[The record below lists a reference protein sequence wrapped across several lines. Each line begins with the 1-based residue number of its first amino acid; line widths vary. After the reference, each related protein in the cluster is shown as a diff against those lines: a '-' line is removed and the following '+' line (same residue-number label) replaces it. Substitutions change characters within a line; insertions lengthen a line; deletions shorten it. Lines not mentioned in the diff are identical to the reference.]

1 MYLGS
6 KKREFDDLIGT
17 HDHINDHDRPAEH
30 KAAQSRDRKRQAP
43 RCNQYADRIVFCI
56 SACRKNAACKD
67 CVERVRKHV
76 EHIVC
81 KHLNQIM
88 LCGWLQNIEV
98 IDQWA
103 DNAQQS
109 CICKAAEKRDDPEA
123 LAIFLCLLKQVLP
136 QKCAEHDA
144 GAVGKALAQTLD
156 QACCHIRD

>member
-1 MYLGS
+1 M
-6 KKREFDDLIGT
+6 
-17 HDHINDHDRPAEH
+17 
-30 KAAQSRDRKRQAP
+30 QAFES
-43 RCNQYADRIVFCI
+43 D
-56 SACRKNAACKD
+56 NALRLA
-67 CVERVRKHV
+67 
-76 EHIVC
+76 
-81 KHLNQIM
+81 L
-88 LCGWLQNIEV
+88 EV